1 MEIRRKSDFG
11 GKINDKNGNVG
22 LGVEGFND
30 DANNKIYKQVRESVR
45 LRTFVNYCS
54 HKIAYRLGELA
65 YRFWVNAYSPWSFA
79 DSFLSR
85 VYSLRSRV

>member
-30 DANNKIYKQVRESVR
+30 DANNKIYKQVREFVR

-65 YRFWVNAYSPWSFA
+65 YRFWGKR
-79 DSFLSR
+79 L
-85 VYSLRSRV
+85 